1 MNKQIL
7 PIAMIIILSGFVAAQ
22 TIPTNFSLNQLQNLK
37 SSTVNELVCQ
47 LVSLYSNKI
56 VGQEIPKN
64 LPYKNEVFNIYASNE
79 SLGSVVITNGKI
91 NSISCDNNK
100 NWTYDI
106 YVKNYSVLSDFSNG
120 FDAKVLSNDI
130 NNGSIIIK
138 SSNFGKA
145 IKLFFSKLFLK
156 WFM

>member
-7 PIAMIIILSGFVAAQ
+7 PLAMIIILSGFVVAQ
-22 TIPTNFSLNQLQNLK
+22 TIPANFSLNHLQNLK
-37 SSTVNELVCQ
+37 SSSLNGLFCQ

-64 LPYKNEVFNIYASNE
+64 LPYKNEIFNLYISNE
-79 SLGSVVITNGKI
+79 SLGSVVVINGKI

-106 YVKNYSVLSDFSNG
+106 YIKNSSVLSDFSNG
-120 FDAKVLSNDI
+120 FDAKILSNDI
-130 NNGSIIIK
+130 NNGSIRIK